1 MVNQVGISVEN
12 SDQHSLKRH
21 LKARHIRLMA
31 LGSTIGVGLF
41 LGSGTAIS
49 QAGPAILLGYLLSGI
64 IAFIV
69 LRALG
74 EMAVFNPVAGSFA
87 QYAHDYVGPL
97 AGYLVGWGYWFYWV
111 IVGVAEVTAVGIYMG
126 LWFPDVPQWIWAV
139 GSLILMGGLNF
150 IAVRLFGEFEFW
162 FALIKV
168 VAIIAMIGIGF
179 GVIFFGLGNQGVP
192 LGISNLWAHGGF
204 FPTGMSGFLLSL
216 QMAIFAYV
224 GIEMIGLS
232 AGETENPEKTIP
244 IAIDSLI
251 VRILVFYGGA
261 LFVILS
267 IYPWNE
273 VGQVGSPFVAM
284 FEKLG
289 LREAAGIV
297 NFVVVTAALSSCN
310 AGIFSG
316 GRLLYGL
323 SLNAYAPA
331 SMKKISR
338 SGVPFVAIL
347 TTVSIASIGAFL
359 NYFVP
364 DEAFLLVTSA
374 VTFIGLM
381 VWVAILSTQLMFRK
395 KLSKEVTT
403 SLQYKSFLWPYGS
416 WVALLLIGFILVL
429 LAIQEQTR
437 VGVYVGI
444 PILLTLISVFYLFG
458 LHRQDNRQGEKK

>member
-1 MVNQVGISVEN
+1 MLNHADTSNEVK
-12 SDQHSLKRH
+12 DQHTLKRH

-49 QAGPAILLGYLLSGI
+49 QAGPAILLSYLLAGM

-74 EMAVFNPVAGSFA
+74 EMAVHNPVAGSFA

-97 AGYLVGWGYWFYWV
+97 TGYLVGWGYWFYWV

-139 GSLILMGGLNF
+139 SSLVLMGGLNF

-168 VAIIAMIGIGF
+168 VAIIAMIAIGF
-179 GVIFFGLGNQGVP
+179 GVIFFGIGNGGVA
-192 LGISNLWAHGGF
+192 LGISNLWSHGGF
-204 FPTGMSGFLLSL
+204 FPTGMHGFLLSL

-232 AGETENPEKTIP
+232 AGETENPERTIP

-284 FEKLG
+284 FERLG

-323 SLNAYAPA
+323 SLNTYAPKV
-331 SMKKISR
+331 MQKISR
-338 SGVPFVAIL
+338 TGVPFVAIL

-359 NYFVP
+359 NYFLP

-381 VWVAILSTQLMFRK
+381 VWVGILLTQMMFRK
-395 KLSKEVTT
+395 KLSHEKIQG
-403 SLQYKSFLWPYGS
+403 LKYKSFLWPLGS
-416 WVALLLIGFILVL
+416 WLALAAITFILVL

-437 VGVYVGI
+437 IGVYVGI
-444 PILLTLISVFYLFG
+444 PIVLTLIIVFYLFG
-458 LHRQDNRQGEKK
+458 LNRKNIHQGEKK

>member
-1 MVNQVGISVEN
+1 
-12 SDQHSLKRH
+12 
-21 LKARHIRLMA
+21 
-31 LGSTIGVGLF
+31 
-41 LGSGTAIS
+41 
-49 QAGPAILLGYLLSGI
+49 
-64 IAFIV
+64 
-69 LRALG
+69 
-74 EMAVFNPVAGSFA
+74 
-87 QYAHDYVGPL
+87 
-97 AGYLVGWGYWFYWV
+97 
-111 IVGVAEVTAVGIYMG
+111 
-126 LWFPDVPQWIWAV
+126 
-139 GSLILMGGLNF
+139 
-150 IAVRLFGEFEFW
+150 
-162 FALIKV
+162 
-168 VAIIAMIGIGF
+168 
-179 GVIFFGLGNQGVP
+179 
-192 LGISNLWAHGGF
+192 
-204 FPTGMSGFLLSL
+204 
-216 QMAIFAYV
+216 
-224 GIEMIGLS
+224 MIGLS

-323 SLNAYAPA
+323 SLNSYAPA
-331 SMKKISR
+331 AMKKISR

-416 WVALLLIGFILVL
+416 WVALLLIAFVLVL

-458 LHRQDNRQGEKK
+458 LHRQGEKK

>member
-1 MVNQVGISVEN
+1 LLNHADTSNEVK
-12 SDQHSLKRH
+12 DQHTLKRH

-49 QAGPAILLGYLLSGI
+49 QAGPAILLSYLLAGM

-74 EMAVFNPVAGSFA
+74 EMAVHNPVAGSFA

-97 AGYLVGWGYWFYWV
+97 TGYLVGWGYWFYWV

-139 GSLILMGGLNF
+139 GSLVLMGGLNF

-168 VAIIAMIGIGF
+168 VAIIAMIAIGL
-179 GVIFFGLGNQGVP
+179 GVIFFGIGNGGVA
-192 LGISNLWAHGGF
+192 LGISNLWSHGGF
-204 FPTGMSGFLLSL
+204 FPTGMHGFLLSL

-232 AGETENPEKTIP
+232 AGETENPERTIP

-284 FEKLG
+284 FERLG

-323 SLNAYAPA
+323 SLNTYAPKV
-331 SMKKISR
+331 MQKISR
-338 SGVPFVAIL
+338 TGVPFVAIL

-359 NYFVP
+359 NYFLP

-381 VWVAILSTQLMFRK
+381 VWVGILSTQMMFRK
-395 KLSKEVTT
+395 KLSHEKIQG
-403 SLQYKSFLWPYGS
+403 LKYKSFLWPLGS
-416 WVALLLIGFILVL
+416 WIALAAITFILVL

-437 VGVYVGI
+437 IGVYVGI
-444 PILLTLISVFYLFG
+444 PIVLTLIILFYLFG
-458 LHRQDNRQGEKK
+458 LNRKNIHQGEKK

>member
-1 MVNQVGISVEN
+1 MLNQTETSHEVT
-12 SDQHSLKRH
+12 DQNTLKRH

-49 QAGPAILLGYLLSGI
+49 QAGPAILLSYLLAGL

-74 EMAVFNPVAGSFA
+74 EMAVHNPVAGSFA

-97 AGYLVGWGYWFYWV
+97 TGYLVGWGYWFYWV

-139 GSLILMGGLNF
+139 GSLVLMGGLNF

-168 VAIIAMIGIGF
+168 VAIIAMIAIGF
-179 GVIFFGLGNQGVP
+179 GVIFFGIGNGGVA

-204 FPTGMSGFLLSL
+204 FPTGLHGFLLSL

-232 AGETENPEKTIP
+232 AGETENPERTIP

-284 FEKLG
+284 FERLG

-323 SLNAYAPA
+323 SLNTYAPKV
-331 SMKKISR
+331 MQKISR
-338 SGVPFVAIL
+338 TGVPFVAIL

-359 NYFVP
+359 NYFLP

-381 VWVAILSTQLMFRK
+381 VWVGILSTQMMFRK
-395 KLSKEVTT
+395 KLSHEKIQG
-403 SLQYKSFLWPYGS
+403 LKYKSFLWPLGS
-416 WVALLLIGFILVL
+416 WFALAAIAFILVL

-437 VGVYVGI
+437 IGVYVGI
-444 PILLTLISVFYLFG
+444 PIVLTLIIVFYLFG
-458 LHRQDNRQGEKK
+458 LNRKNIHQGEKK

>member
-1 MVNQVGISVEN
+1 MLNQTETSHEVT
-12 SDQHSLKRH
+12 DQHTLKRH

-49 QAGPAILLGYLLSGI
+49 QAGPAILLSYLLAGL

-74 EMAVFNPVAGSFA
+74 EMAVHNPVAGSFA

-97 AGYLVGWGYWFYWV
+97 TGYLVGWGYWFYWV

-139 GSLILMGGLNF
+139 GSLVLMGGLNF

-168 VAIIAMIGIGF
+168 VAIIAMIAIGF
-179 GVIFFGLGNQGVP
+179 GVIFFGIGNGGVA

-204 FPTGMSGFLLSL
+204 FPTGLHGFLLSL

-232 AGETENPEKTIP
+232 AGETENPERTIP

-284 FEKLG
+284 FERLG

-323 SLNAYAPA
+323 SLNTYAPKV
-331 SMKKISR
+331 MQKISR
-338 SGVPFVAIL
+338 TGVPFVAIL

-359 NYFVP
+359 NYFLP

-381 VWVAILSTQLMFRK
+381 VWVGILSTQMMFRK
-395 KLSKEVTT
+395 KLSHEKIQG
-403 SLQYKSFLWPYGS
+403 LKYKSFLWPLGS
-416 WVALLLIGFILVL
+416 WLALAAIAFILVL

-437 VGVYVGI
+437 IGVYVGI
-444 PILLTLISVFYLFG
+444 PIVLTLIIVFYLFG
-458 LHRQDNRQGEKK
+458 LNRKNIHQGEKK

>member
-1 MVNQVGISVEN
+1 LLNQTETSHEVT
-12 SDQHSLKRH
+12 DQNTLKRH

-49 QAGPAILLGYLLSGI
+49 QAGPAILLSYLLAGL

-74 EMAVFNPVAGSFA
+74 EMAVHNPVAGSFA

-97 AGYLVGWGYWFYWV
+97 TGYLVGWGYWFYWV

-139 GSLILMGGLNF
+139 GSLVLMGGLNF

-168 VAIIAMIGIGF
+168 VAIIAMIAIGF
-179 GVIFFGLGNQGVP
+179 GVIFFGIGNGGVA

-204 FPTGMSGFLLSL
+204 FPTGLHGFLLSL

-232 AGETENPEKTIP
+232 AGETENPERTIP

-284 FEKLG
+284 FERLG

-323 SLNAYAPA
+323 SLNTYAPKV
-331 SMKKISR
+331 MQKISR
-338 SGVPFVAIL
+338 TGVPFVAIL

-359 NYFVP
+359 NYFLP

-381 VWVAILSTQLMFRK
+381 VWVGILSTQMMFRK
-395 KLSKEVTT
+395 KLSHEKIQG
-403 SLQYKSFLWPYGS
+403 LKYKSFLWPLGS
-416 WVALLLIGFILVL
+416 WFALAAIAFILVL

-437 VGVYVGI
+437 IGVYVGI
-444 PILLTLISVFYLFG
+444 PIVLTLIIVFYLFG
-458 LHRQDNRQGEKK
+458 LNRKNIHQGEKK